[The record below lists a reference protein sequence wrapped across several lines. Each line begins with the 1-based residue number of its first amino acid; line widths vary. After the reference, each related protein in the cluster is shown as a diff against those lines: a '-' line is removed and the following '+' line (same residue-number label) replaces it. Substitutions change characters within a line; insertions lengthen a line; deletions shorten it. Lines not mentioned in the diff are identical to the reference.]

1 MVSLCLACSR
11 RSNCEDNG
19 KKREQEKQ
27 RGGIPSPAPPPRS
40 TSNKA
45 WWLESKP
52 LKSNGPFLRIPVAIE
67 SRRSPQRRGG
77 GGGGRCA
84 PRALYPQIRP
94 QGNLSFRCV
103 LKRSKVCYNGT
114 FCGVQKS
121 KGVRL
126 GEEPARIKL
135 LSTFFDFSPSEPSA
149 PSGPRL
155 WRLHY
160 LLRLRP
166 NVCLGPNIHDVEMV
180 RDWFSVKLLDGWR
193 YDPSLFCKWRGRLR
207 IRDFLNI

>member
-1 MVSLCLACSR
+1 M
-11 RSNCEDNG
+11 
-19 KKREQEKQ
+19 
-27 RGGIPSPAPPPRS
+27 
-40 TSNKA
+40 
-45 WWLESKP
+45 
-52 LKSNGPFLRIPVAIE
+52 RIPVALE
-67 SRRSPQRRGG
+67 SRRSPHRS
-77 GGGGRCA
+77 A
-84 PRALYPQIRP
+84 PRALYPQICP

-126 GEEPARIKL
+126 GEEPACIKL

-166 NVCLGPNIHDVEMV
+166 NVCLGPSIHDVEMV
-180 RDWFSVKLLDGWR
+180 RDWFSVKLLMADGVTR
-193 YDPSLFCKWRGRLR
+193 PSFVSDEDDYEYEIFSIFNNKVVRA
-207 IRDFLNI
+207 